1 MTKDDF
7 ALSIIA
13 SVIASFLFMV
23 LLWIFRKQLKPFFT
37 KLFRKF
43 SRKLF
48 PNPLPI
54 EYPNPRYLSKVRE
67 KEIRRLVRQIMTGQ
81 SSAIVGPFGT
91 ERTSILEF
99 LRDKNPEQRA
109 KLYGEKAN
117 RLIFSYLD
125 ISSLRR
131 DCSQAQFWKQV
142 LKPLPE
148 KFKESDSVLS
158 KAYQDCQDNKFD
170 NFSLDKLLTKMK
182 QADWRLVLMLDRFD
196 ELLHRFLLK
205 RPEFLGGLRALASS
219 RHPSPLALILTGNIS
234 LNQSHQN
241 TKDINPMG
249 SPYFNFIESGE
260 ITLGALS
267 EAEID
272 QLLQQTER
280 HLSEQDSRFLKERAD
295 GHPYLLQIATTALWE
310 AYDTGEKAPLKSAD
324 DRFYETVK
332 VILNN
337 VLQTWPPNRCQ
348 AFLSVARKREVS
360 GFRTELEELEKQG
373 FVIQDNGEW
382 RIRSRVFS
390 KWLAEKTEQE
400 LCQK

>member
-1 MTKDDF
+1 MTTSEF
-7 ALSIIA
+7 AWSIIA
-13 SVIASFLFMV
+13 SVIASILVMAF
-23 LLWIFRKQLKPFFT
+23 LWIFRKQLKPFFT
-37 KLFRKF
+37 KL
-43 SRKLF
+43 SRILF
-48 PNPLPI
+48 KKPRLV
-54 EYPNPRYLSKVRE
+54 EYPNPQDLSKFRE

-81 SSAIVGPFGT
+81 SSAIIGSFEN
-91 ERTSILEF
+91 ERTLILNY
-99 LRDKNPEQRA
+99 LRDENPEQRA

-125 ISSLRR
+125 IASLRK
-131 DCSQAQFWKQV
+131 DCSQAQFWEQV
-142 LKPLPE
+142 LKQLPE
-148 KFKESDSVLS
+148 KFKESDSALS

-170 NFSLDKLLTKMK
+170 NFHLDKLFTQMK

-205 RPEFLGGLRALASS
+205 RPEFLGGLRTLASS

-234 LNQSHQN
+234 LNQFHHN
-241 TKDINPMG
+241 IKNLNPMG

-267 EAEID
+267 ETEID

-280 HLSEQDSRFLKERAD
+280 HLSEQDSRFIKEHAD

-310 AYDTGEKAPLKSAD
+310 AYDTEEKAPIKSAN
-324 DRFYETVK
+324 DRFSETVK

-348 AFLSVARKREVS
+348 AFLSVARKEEVS
-360 GFRTELEELEKQG
+360 RFRSELDELEKQG
-373 FVIQDNGEW
+373 FVIQDNCEW

-390 KWLAEKTEQE
+390 KWVAENTEQE
-400 LCQK
+400 WCQK